1 MKICALSSSTCDKRD
16 RFLCNSFWR
25 LLFPETEHA
34 RSCKFPCSIK
44 SWFLQ
49 FGPINRHRCITVPP
63 SFRVFCA
70 LFLYIAEWLTGS
82 LFFKAETISGD
93 SSSNF
98 TCMQR
103 KLLERWNK
111 TSSKMYKHLLQQKM
125 HQKMHSSHDIFCI
138 RHFCLNITKEFSP
151 IKCNIYF

>member
-1 MKICALSSSTCDKRD
+1 MKICALSSSTCDKGD

-63 SFRVFCA
+63 SFCVFCA

-98 TCMQR
+98 TCR
-103 KLLERWNK
+103 ENFWKDGTKLQVKCTNTYCNK
-111 TSSKMYKHLLQQKM
+111 R
-125 HQKMHSSHDIFCI
+125 C
-138 RHFCLNITKEFSP
+138 TK
-151 IKCNIYF
+151 KCTVVMIYFV